1 MLNKFNTIGHGSTR
15 RWHLCHFVQDGTS
28 IPLDFFTSMVQ
39 LVVHL
44 VCECRLGGPVQYRWM
59 YLAER

>member
-1 MLNKFNTIGHGSTR
+1 MDQLQSDVYIT
-15 RWHLCHFVQDGTS
+15 LCKLKQVFSLG
-28 IPLDFFTSMVQ
+28 FFTNMVH

-44 VCECRLGGPVQYRWM
+44 VRECRLGGPVQYRWI